1 MIQTY
6 TPDNDVIVSA
16 AHQDYAAFYQSELR
30 MRRIRRYPPFADIFT
45 LTVSGGE
52 EGAVLRAA
60 AKLRD
65 GMRMGLAYPSAANM
79 GVEVLGPAPAP
90 ILKMNNRYR
99 YRVLWVGKNDH
110 QTRELMG
117 YYLKAFYNQKEN
129 RSLSLFID
137 CNAMD

>member
-1 MIQTY
+1 
-6 TPDNDVIVSA
+6 
-16 AHQDYAAFYQSELR
+16 
-30 MRRIRRYPPFADIFT
+30 
-45 LTVSGGE
+45 
-52 EGAVLRAA
+52 
-60 AKLRD
+60 
-65 GMRMGLAYPSAANM
+65 MGLAYPSAANM

-129 RSLSLFID
+129 RSLGLFID